1 MPYWFLL
8 MFSHNQVFVTVQT
21 VAHQA
26 PLSMGYS
33 RQEKWSGLP
42 FPSPGDL
49 PDPGVKLMSLA
60 LAGEFFATETPGKP
74 RKTIGISNFT
84 SWYTSEKIKS
94 RILKRY
100 LHVHIENSIISNG
113 QEGEATQKSMKDKW
127 ISQGRVVYTWAII
140 QP

>member
-1 MPYWFLL
+1 
-8 MFSHNQVFVTVQT
+8 
-21 VAHQA
+21 
-26 PLSMGYS
+26 
-33 RQEKWSGLP
+33 
-42 FPSPGDL
+42 
-49 PDPGVKLMSLA
+49 MSLA

-127 ISQGRVVYTWAII
+127 ISQGRVVYTWGII